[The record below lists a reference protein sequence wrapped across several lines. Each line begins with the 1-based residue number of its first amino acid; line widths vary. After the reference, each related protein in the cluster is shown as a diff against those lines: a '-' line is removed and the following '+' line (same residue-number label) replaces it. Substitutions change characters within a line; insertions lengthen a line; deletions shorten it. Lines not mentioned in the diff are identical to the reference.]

1 MLQYVILIST
11 GITSV
16 NNNDNINGV
25 RLRLKIALDVWKHLR
40 VWEYIFHDDANQVW
54 SRNRMADETPDRSLR
69 LATTNIKVLLKERLS
84 QRNLNHRHRT
94 DKDLQ

>member
-1 MLQYVILIST
+1 MRPAEIFYGPRAFSVLIVVCMLQYVILIST

-40 VWEYIFHDDANQVW
+40 V
-54 SRNRMADETPDRSLR
+54 
-69 LATTNIKVLLKERLS
+69 
-84 QRNLNHRHRT
+84 
-94 DKDLQ
+94 